1 MNNMREVYPGEGYF
15 ATTDG
20 TIISTRFRKGHAT
33 KVLSPTMSNS
43 GYLFLRLKINGK
55 STTKYVH
62 RLVAEAF
69 IPNPEN
75 KPEVNHIDGNK
86 LNNRVDNLEWVTA
99 NENCSH
105 YRNLPVKNHTKTSG
119 RAGTLYHETTPI
131 GKFRSLQQAKEY
143 CKRNF
148 GCSLSTE
155 GPKNINTA
163 NHLFYLRD
171 TDPSSIDD
179 VWAEFTAHRIQMK
192 RLVSASNKRLRGF
205 GGIVYDGDIVLGY
218 YNSVR
223 EANSAFSCDFKKKC
237 GFYKSGPLIYVPNK

>member
-1 MNNMREVYPGEGYF
+1 MSEMREIYPGEGYF

-33 KVLSPTMSNS
+33 KVLSPTISNS

-55 STTKYVH
+55 YATKYVH

-86 LNNRVDNLEWVTA
+86 LNNCVDNLEWVTA

-105 YRNLPVKNHTKTSG
+105 YRNLPVKTHTQTSG

-131 GKFRSLQQAKEY
+131 GTFRSLQQAKEY
-143 CKRNF
+143 CKKNF
-148 GCSLSTE
+148 GCSLSTD
-155 GPKNINTA
+155 GSKNINTA
-163 NHLFYLRD
+163 NHVFYIRD
-171 TDPSSIDD
+171 TCSCLIED
-179 VWAEFTAHRIQMK
+179 VWADFVAHRL
-192 RLVSASNKRLRGF
+192 RARELVSASNKHLRGF
-205 GGIVYDGDIVLGY
+205 GGTVYNGDVIVGR
-218 YNSVR
+218 YNSIR
-223 EANSAFSCDFKKKC
+223 EANHAFSCDFKKKH
-237 GFYKSGPLIYVPNK
+237 GFYKSGSLTFVPYK